1 MIEVTLHQRL
11 ITSIFQIIQITEGC
25 FKLWKIFF
33 AILEMNLSK
42 CLFIRSCQLRN
53 SSTSIFSGSDVSLY
67 HESCF
72 ELIIMCISNLHK
84 TLPSAWV
91 RSVLGNAQGT
101 TDPDVVCFSQISN
114 SKNHSTS
121 PRATQPL
128 SHHTSN
134 GHKNWKSVETNP
146 YWFV

>member
-84 TLPSAWV
+84 TLAKALRTQTLSA
-91 RSVLGNAQGT
+91 SAKSAIQK
-101 TDPDVVCFSQISN
+101 I
-114 SKNHSTS
+114 
-121 PRATQPL
+121 TQPL
-128 SHHTSN
+128 L
-134 GHKNWKSVETNP
+134 NP
-146 YWFV
+146 RNLFHITHLMVTKTGNQ

>member
-84 TLPSAWV
+84 TLAKALRTQTLSA
-91 RSVLGNAQGT
+91 SAKSAIQK
-101 TDPDVVCFSQISN
+101 I
-114 SKNHSTS
+114 
-121 PRATQPL
+121 TQPL
-128 SHHTSN
+128 LNPRNLFHITSN

-146 YWFV
+146 FV